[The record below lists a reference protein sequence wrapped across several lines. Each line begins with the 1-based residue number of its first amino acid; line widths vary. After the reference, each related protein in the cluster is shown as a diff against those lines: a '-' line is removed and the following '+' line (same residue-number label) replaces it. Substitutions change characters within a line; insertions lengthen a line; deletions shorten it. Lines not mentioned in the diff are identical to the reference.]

1 MKRTEA
7 RNKAMIILYQH
18 YLLEEDVI
26 KLMNELLEVPNSFV
40 ESLVVGVTENQ
51 EKINELVNANMTDWT
66 IERLGKT
73 DQAILSIGTYELIF
87 TDTPEIV
94 CINEAVEL
102 AKQFSDDK
110 VVGIINKVLDKIY
123 KSK

>member
-18 YLLEEDVI
+18 YLLEEPVEG
-26 KLMNELLEVPNSFV
+26 LMNDLLEVPNKFI
-40 ESLVVGVTENQ
+40 ESLVMGVRDNQ
-51 EKINELVNANMTDWT
+51 EKINELVNQNMTDWT

-73 DQAILSIGTYELIF
+73 DRAILSIGVYELLF

-110 VVGIINKVLDKIY
+110 VVGIINSVLDKIY